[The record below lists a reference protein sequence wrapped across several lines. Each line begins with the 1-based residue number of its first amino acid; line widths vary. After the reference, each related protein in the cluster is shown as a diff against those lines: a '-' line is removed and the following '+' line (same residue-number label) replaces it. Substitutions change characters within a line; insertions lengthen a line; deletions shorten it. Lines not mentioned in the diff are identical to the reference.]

1 MSIWQNGFGKAF
13 RNVTVGLLRKKSL
26 KNDVNGRDRHN
37 TEKRHVKKT
46 AVVSAGKKA
55 FSRRFYYLGG
65 LYLLTVVVL
74 LAVVFLRMGMIPAPE
89 IPGMDK
95 DWTGVQSDDQ
105 IGDVTMGK
113 EAGSLLPVED
123 SDSSAVAIDINSN
136 TDTNTDTNMVTG
148 SMSET
153 SAGNLPGDSSPDSVG
168 EGFESSSQD
177 LLSSGEDNPE
187 SLDLFPETGEFSLNP
202 GDGSTT
208 DAAVEVSP
216 ALPPA
221 SPLPDWYLYV
231 AYGDYNSEVLPSGG
245 MLHHRTRGVLLA
257 GTPGAS
263 VSALWDG
270 TVVTAGEKNFPFGCF
285 VILEHE
291 DGYRTLYGNL
301 REIWVKEGEQVN
313 RGENIGLLASAP
325 SARNMTSAGFS
336 GDKND
341 AANVNTSDSNP
352 LNSVPDSGKAVYASG
367 MLPFQTVMSGFED
380 GEVRKFLIED
390 DQWEEINPETDRE
403 ILAAF
408 GAQPGTGAVGKGEKE
423 EKAGMYSAFDGENP
437 LLYLEL
443 RRDNQYIDPLLFINE
458 RN

>member
-13 RNVTVGLLRKKSL
+13 WNVTAGLLRKKSS
-26 KNDVNGRDRHN
+26 KNVVNGGDRHDAG
-37 TEKRHVKKT
+37 KHQVKQT
-46 AVVSAGKKA
+46 AVASAGKKT

-105 IGDVTMGK
+105 AGDVTLEK

-123 SDSSAVAIDINSN
+123 SDSSAAATDINTD
-136 TDTNTDTNMVTG
+136 TDTNTNTDMVTG
-148 SMSET
+148 SMPET
-153 SAGNLPGDSSPDSVG
+153 SAGNPPGDSSPDSAG
-168 EGFESSSQD
+168 EGFESSSQG
-177 LLSSGEDNPE
+177 LLSGGEDNPE
-187 SLDLFPETGEFSLNP
+187 SLDLFPETGDSQFNP

-208 DAAVEVSP
+208 DAVEDLSP

-221 SPLPDWYLYV
+221 SPLPDWYLHV
-231 AYGDYNSEVLPSGG
+231 AYGDYDSEVLPSGG

-270 TVVTAGEKNFPFGCF
+270 TVVNAGEKNFPFGRF

-291 DGYRTLYGNL
+291 DGYSTLYGNL
-301 REIWVKEGEQVN
+301 REIWVKEGDQVN

-325 SARNMTSAGFS
+325 PARNMTSAGSS

-341 AANVNTSDSNP
+341 AANVNASDSNP
-352 LNSVPDSGKAVYASG
+352 LNPAPDSGKAVYASG
-367 MLPFQTVMSGFED
+367 MLPFQTVMSGFEE

-390 DQWEEINPETDRE
+390 DQWEEINPETDGE

-443 RRDNQYIDPLLFINE
+443 RRDNRYIDPLLFINE